1 MAVVLINL
9 ESTGCLTV
17 LQKNKKMGITILVDT
32 VINAPIDQVWHHWV
46 SPSSIIHWN
55 HATDD
60 WHCPFAENDLEEGGE
75 FKFTMAAKDGSY
87 SFDFQ
92 GVYNQ
97 ITHLQTIKYTIADGR
112 KVHITFKPVQI
123 EGQQATSLTEEFE
136 AETANSIE
144 LQEQGWKMI
153 LENFKKY
160 VESNL

>member
-1 MAVVLINL
+1 
-9 ESTGCLTV
+9 
-17 LQKNKKMGITILVDT
+17 
-32 VINAPIDQVWHHWV
+32 
-46 SPSSIIHWN
+46 
-55 HATDD
+55 
-60 WHCPFAENDLEEGGE
+60 
-75 FKFTMAAKDGSY
+75 MAAKDGSY

-97 ITHLQTIKYTIADGR
+97 VTHLQTIKYTIADGR

-123 EGQQATSLTEEFE
+123 VGQQATSLTEEFE

-144 LQEQGWKMI
+144 LQEKGWKMI